1 MTIRCYAVN
10 RHGFTTSAASDDV
23 CVNQRPPKMQHCYL
37 YCLSD
42 CVVSVWT
49 TWTSCSKVRF
59 KLFGSLM
66 RKFDPSLTVH
76 CARKKIVFKSLIIQL
91 LVWQELAL
99 IQIDYKVH
107 QCFETF
113 ASESYCFWKISM
125 FFNCIICIFM
135 RHLMFEKNE

>member
-66 RKFDPSLTVH
+66 RKFAPSLTVH
-76 CARKKIVFKSLIIQL
+76 CTRSLTREDSFL
-91 LVWQELAL
+91 N
-99 IQIDYKVH
+99 H
-107 QCFETF
+107 
-113 ASESYCFWKISM
+113 
-125 FFNCIICIFM
+125 
-135 RHLMFEKNE
+135 